1 MIIDDNFLKLH
12 VGASV
17 VSDDSWDLRPLIKSK
32 NIKDSRKTVK
42 FGYIKNEDLKYLI
55 KQYAYHKI
63 ATKKGTTVVLIVNG
77 RLPCFVYYC
86 RDNGIDDFSVF
97 SRDDFLRFALWL
109 KETKKLSS
117 ATGASIT
124 GYVSEIIKIGQI
136 KGWKVP
142 QGNVTAGLSGDML
155 WGTKKERG
163 ENKVQPIPENIFN
176 SILEHAIYDEEDTL
190 TKAGIIIQSQTG
202 LRISEVLSIQE
213 GCLHKD
219 EYGHDY
225 MEVRLE
231 KTEKGDTVRHRIFVN
246 DLVVKTVK
254 ELSLKTKN
262 LRIESGFRE
271 LFLIRSNRT
280 IVVIKAEK
288 WTARRLKSFVRRW
301 DIRGDDGAL
310 YNLKSHQ
317 FRATYVKELVK
328 QKVPLAFIMKQYSH
342 VSIEMT
348 AYYLTLKDEEIREI
362 YADMILS
369 PESGIAGLRAG
380 TIRNTM
386 EGLFRGK
393 AKEEINEIV
402 HDIGRTMSFNPLPN
416 GVCLYDFRR
425 GNCTDGDGCFFYNCP
440 NYVTSVEFYPVLKKE
455 LDLMEEEM
463 ARLIE
468 LGRTREWQ
476 RRYIK
481 YKYLKPLVDELE
493 AEIEKKNAV

>member
-1 MIIDDNFLKLH
+1 MIKDENFLRQP

-17 VSDDSWDLRPLIKSK
+17 VSDDIWDLSPLIKSK
-32 NIKDSRKTVK
+32 NVKDSHKVVK
-42 FGYIKNEDLKYLI
+42 FGYIENEDLRYLI
-55 KQYAYHKI
+55 KQYAYHKM
-63 ATKKGTTVVLIVNG
+63 ATRKGRTIVSIVNG
-77 RLPCFVYYC
+77 KLPCFVYYC
-86 RDNGIDDFSVF
+86 RDNGIDDFSDF
-97 SRDDFLRFALWL
+97 TRDDFLRFALWL
-109 KETKKLSS
+109 KETKQLSPG
-117 ATGASIT
+117 TGANVT

-136 KGWKVP
+136 KGWRVP
-142 QGNVTAGLSGDML
+142 KGNVTAGLSGDML
-155 WGTKKERG
+155 WGTMKERG
-163 ENKVQPIPENIFN
+163 INKVQPIPESVFN
-176 SILEHAIYDEEDTL
+176 SILGHAIYDEEDSL

-219 EYGHDY
+219 KRGHDY

-231 KTEKGDTVRHRIFVN
+231 KTEKGEPVSHKIFVN
-246 DLVVKTVK
+246 DLVVKAVK
-254 ELSLKTKN
+254 ELSQKTKN

-280 IVVIKAEK
+280 IVVVKAEK
-288 WTARRLKSFVRRW
+288 WSARRLKSFVRRW
-301 DIRGDDGAL
+301 DIRGDDGEL
-310 YNLKSHQ
+310 YHLKSHQ

-369 PESGIAGLRAG
+369 PERGIAGLRAG
-380 TIRNTM
+380 MIRNTM

-393 AKEEINEIV
+393 AKEEVDGII

-463 ARLIE
+463 ARLKE

-493 AEIEKKNAV
+493 EEIEKRNAV